1 MKNKLTELEKLKYW
15 LDTEITILHIM
26 FAVVVLLLT
35 EGWIW
40 NILIGLYIVYSV
52 LYMITRLAVIAA
64 DDPDY
69 LKAPKRWAP

>member
-40 NILIGLYIVYSV
+40 NILIGLYIAYSV

-64 DDPDY
+64 DDPDF
-69 LKAPKRWAP
+69 LKLPKK